1 MNRKI
6 KQFGFDGVIADDSVL
21 PRMRLQYEKM
31 IEDSMRD
38 SGYVP
43 VRDLDPIFIIKY
55 NEENN
60 SYQFSIS
67 IHGIYVGKKKAQQY
81 DGYVGQRLMPK
92 SN

>member
-6 KQFGFDGVIADDSVL
+6 KQFGFDGVIADDSAL
-21 PRMRLQYEKM
+21 PRMRLQYQKM

-43 VRDLDPIFIIKY
+43 VRDLDPVFKISY

-60 SYQFSIS
+60 SYLFSIS
-67 IHGIYVGKKKAQQY
+67 VHGIYVGKKKAKEY
-81 DGYVGQRLMPK
+81 DGYVGQRLIPK